1 MAYDEALAE
10 RVREIMDNR
19 PYVIEKKMFGGLGW
33 LAHGNMAAAALGG
46 GGVMVRVGHEDFAER
61 VLEPGAEPMV
71 MGGRDSRSWIRIDDE
86 VCASDERLREWIER
100 GLAFAESLPRK

>member
-1 MAYDEALAE
+1 MGYDEALAD

-19 PYVIEKKMFGGLGW
+19 PYVFEKKMFGGLCW
-33 LAHGNMAAAALGG
+33 LAHGNMACAALGG
-46 GGVMVRVGHEDFAER
+46 GSMMVRVGHDDFAER

-71 MGGRDSRSWIRIDDE
+71 MGGRDSKSWIRVDE
-86 VCASDERLREWIER
+86 EICGSDERLREWVER